1 MITVQI
7 KVLLVT
13 QGLIVRHGVLFSRA
27 FSDQK
32 TTLLYQNDP
41 IT

>member
-7 KVLLVT
+7 KVLLLT
-13 QGLIVRHGVLFSRA
+13 QGLKLRRGVLFSRA

-32 TTLLYQNDP
+32 PRLLYQNEP

>member
-7 KVLLVT
+7 KVLPVT
-13 QGLIVRHGVLFSRA
+13 QGLKLRRGVLFSGA
-27 FSDQK
+27 FSDQRP
-32 TTLLYQNDP
+32 TLLYQNEP